1 MMKVLKFGGTSIA
14 TPKHIEEIIDI
25 IKTTRYQ
32 DSIRAVICSAFGG
45 VTDNLI
51 AISHHAS
58 SGNLSYKKQFIDLTQ
73 RHFNTFNAFVDI
85 SHQEL
90 KKDKLSEMLEEL
102 GEILHGVFMIKE
114 ITPRT
119 LDYILSF
126 GERLSCHIITRALC
140 SSGYD
145 AEYLDSRR
153 LIITD
158 DTFGKAKV
166 DFEKSN
172 RKIRKYFS
180 AHKAMQV
187 VTGFIASTGKNVTT
201 TLGRSGSDYTAS
213 IIGAAINAEV
223 IEIWTDVDG
232 VMTSDPGKVKKAFPL
247 RQLSYNEAMEMS
259 HFGAKVI
266 HPRTM
271 HPAMAKKIPI
281 KIRNTFNREFGG
293 TIISAKKDSQKFTV
307 KGISSIS
314 NIALIRVQGSG
325 MVGVTGIS
333 GRLFSAL
340 AEHKIN
346 IILITQASSEHS
358 ICFVVDPDSVTEARE
373 VIEKKFELEIK
384 AHWIDEINVE
394 KGLSIVAVVGENMR
408 NTPGISGRV
417 FQALGKN
424 GINVVAIAQGS
435 SELNI
440 SVVIKRTDEAKAL
453 NALHDAFFLSDTK
466 SINLFIAGVGLIGST
481 LLKQIEIHAEYLRK
495 EHALDINIVSLADI
509 EKVVFYPQGIALNN
523 WQSLIKNS
531 KIEMNA
537 EKYFRQ
543 INQANLSNSVFVDC
557 TASDE
562 IVTYYSK
569 LLNASISIVTPN
581 KKASSGPLKY
591 YREIKNIA
599 ARRGVKFIYETNVG
613 AGLPVISTLNDLII
627 SGDRIFKIE
636 AILSGSLSYIFNT
649 FDGSKPFSAVVRE
662 AKEKGYTEP
671 DPRDDLSG
679 MDVARKLLILSR
691 ETGHALE
698 LSDIKIE
705 NLIPENCRSA
715 KSVETF
721 FKELVKADRIFDQKF
736 REAQR
741 NKKVLR
747 YIASLKDGATEVK
760 LEAVDMDH
768 PFYFM
773 SGSDNVISYTTER
786 YSDRPL
792 VIKGPGA
799 GAEVTAA
806 GVFADII
813 RIASYLS

>member
-1 MMKVLKFGGTSIA
+1 M
-14 TPKHIEEIIDI
+14 
-25 IKTTRYQ
+25 
-32 DSIRAVICSAFGG
+32 
-45 VTDNLI
+45 
-51 AISHHAS
+51 
-58 SGNLSYKKQFIDLTQ
+58 
-73 RHFNTFNAFVDI
+73 
-85 SHQEL
+85 
-90 KKDKLSEMLEEL
+90 
-102 GEILHGVFMIKE
+102 
-114 ITPRT
+114 
-119 LDYILSF
+119 
-126 GERLSCHIITRALC
+126 
-140 SSGYD
+140 
-145 AEYLDSRR
+145 
-153 LIITD
+153 
-158 DTFGKAKV
+158 
-166 DFEKSN
+166 
-172 RKIRKYFS
+172 
-180 AHKAMQV
+180 
-187 VTGFIASTGKNVTT
+187 
-201 TLGRSGSDYTAS
+201 
-213 IIGAAINAEV
+213 
-223 IEIWTDVDG
+223 
-232 VMTSDPGKVKKAFPL
+232 
-247 RQLSYNEAMEMS
+247 
-259 HFGAKVI
+259 
-266 HPRTM
+266 
-271 HPAMAKKIPI
+271 
-281 KIRNTFNREFGG
+281 
-293 TIISAKKDSQKFTV
+293 V

-333 GRLFSAL
+333 GRLFSVL

-358 ICFVVDPDSVTEARE
+358 ICFVVDPDRVNEARK

-384 AHWIDEINVE
+384 AHWIDEISVE

-481 LLKQIEIHAEYLRK
+481 LLKQIEIHADYLRK
-495 EHALDINIVSLADI
+495 EHTLDINIVSLADI
-509 EKVVFYPQGIALNN
+509 EKVVFNPRGIDLNN
-523 WQSLIKNS
+523 WQNLIRNS
-531 KIEMNA
+531 KIAMNA

-557 TASDE
+557 TASDD
-562 IVTYYSK
+562 IVKYYGK

-591 YREIKNIA
+591 YQEIKSIA
-599 ARRGVKFIYETNVG
+599 AKRGVKFIYETNVG

-649 FDGSKPFSAVVRE
+649 FDGTKPFSTVVRE
-662 AKEKGYTEP
+662 AKERGYTEP

-698 LSDIKIE
+698 LSDITIE
-705 NLIPENCRSA
+705 NLIPENCRKA
-715 KSVETF
+715 KSIDLF
-721 FKELVKADRIFDQKF
+721 FKELEKADKIFDQKF
-736 REAQR
+736 QEAKS
-741 NKKVLR
+741 NKRVLR
-747 YIASLKDGATEVK
+747 YIASLKDGKTEVK